1 MVYNFCQFL
10 QVKQLQESLATQIM
24 ADFREAFSGPNAKN
38 FVPNRQMAEACL
50 VVSILE
56 PKVK

>member
-1 MVYNFCQFL
+1 
-10 QVKQLQESLATQIM
+10 M

-38 FVPNRQMAEACL
+38 FMPNRQMAEACL

-56 PKVK
+56 PKVKYDNNNLLLSQNILYYYYILF

>member
-1 MVYNFCQFL
+1 
-10 QVKQLQESLATQIM
+10 VKQLQESLATQIM
-24 ADFREAFSGPNAKN
+24 ADFHEAFSGPNAKN